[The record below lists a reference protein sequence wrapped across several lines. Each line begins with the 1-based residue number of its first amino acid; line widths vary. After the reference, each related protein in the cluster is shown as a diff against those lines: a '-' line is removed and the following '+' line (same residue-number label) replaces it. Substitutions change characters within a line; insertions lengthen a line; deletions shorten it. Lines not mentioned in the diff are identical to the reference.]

1 MDKIWLSIILPVYN
15 VEKYIGNC
23 LDSILM
29 QNCNGVEIIL
39 VDDGSP
45 DGAGK
50 ICDDY
55 KARYENMLVLHKPN
69 EGLYQARVDGIKLAS
84 GEYLWFVD
92 SDDWLLEDSIS
103 KLRKLIEGSNHA
115 DMQIFSFCC
124 NGDINNVSDVPLKEG
139 EYREQNINKIKETLI
154 KNSSINSVWRKCI
167 KRELAVNNPEI
178 VDIANYLFGEDAY
191 LSCCFLDRVESVYV
205 SNEVLYAY
213 RDNSTSM
220 THIYNKTRYQQE
232 KITIGKLE
240 HFAEKWDVDGRLGF
254 RDYISHQ
261 IVTEWLDNLRILLM
275 AEMDEVERK
284 QLLEDLLGDHYFLGA
299 LQVKDETFDVWWK
312 KWFYR
317 CLKKNPKDRR
327 FVKKYQMLM
336 KIKECIRRL

>member
-23 LDSILM
+23 LDSILK
-29 QNCNGVEIIL
+29 QNCDGVEIIL

-55 KARYENMLVLHKPN
+55 KARYETMVVLHKPN
-69 EGLYQARVDGIKLAS
+69 MGSYQARVDGIKLAS

-92 SDDWLLEDSIS
+92 SDDWLMEDSID
-103 KLRKLIEGSNHA
+103 KLKKLIEGSNHA
-115 DMQIFSFCC
+115 DMLIFSFCC
-124 NGDINNVSDVPLKEG
+124 NGDINNASDVPLKEG
-139 EYREQNINKIKETLI
+139 VYREQNINKIKESLI

-167 KRELAVNNPEI
+167 KRELANNNPEI

-191 LSCCFLDRVESVYV
+191 LTSCFLDKAESVYV
-205 SNEVLYAY
+205 SDEVLYAY
-213 RDNSTSM
+213 RDNSSSM
-220 THIYNKTRYQQE
+220 THIYNRTRYQQE

-240 HFAEKWDVDGRLGF
+240 YFAEKWDADGRLGF
-254 RDYISHQ
+254 REYISHQ

-275 AEMDEVERK
+275 AEMDEEERMQLVEE
-284 QLLEDLLGDHYFLGA
+284 LLCDQYFVNA
-299 LQVKDETFDVWWK
+299 IQIDDKKFDIWWE
-312 KWFYR
+312 KWFSR
-317 CLKKNPKDRR
+317 CLKKNLKDRS
-327 FVKKYQMLM
+327 FVNQYRLFM
-336 KIKECIRRL
+336 KIKNGLGR